1 MGSTM
6 DANPEQIAS
15 MLSAFGEA
23 KRSVLESI
31 IREYGTELMV
41 SVMFFLASSSANAR
55 ELGSDPSDI
64 FKNYFVP
71 KPPEDK
77 E

>member
-1 MGSTM
+1 MGSSM

-15 MLSAFGEA
+15 MISAFSEA

-31 IREYGTELMV
+31 IREHGTEMMV
-41 SVMFFLASSSANAR
+41 SVMFFLASSSANAK
-55 ELGSDPSDI
+55 ELGSDPSD
-64 FKNYFVP
+64 FLKHYFVP
-71 KPPEDK
+71 NSVDE